1 LYERSLKPSHSRIN
15 FCDSQQQQQQRERR
29 RMIEREVVRMRGR
42 GKGRVG
48 GALCAYANVLVAA
61 LSELSNYRV
70 VPRSTCWWQF
80 SEIGA

>member
-1 LYERSLKPSHSRIN
+1 
-15 FCDSQQQQQQRERR
+15 
-29 RMIEREVVRMRGR
+29 MIEREVVRMRGR